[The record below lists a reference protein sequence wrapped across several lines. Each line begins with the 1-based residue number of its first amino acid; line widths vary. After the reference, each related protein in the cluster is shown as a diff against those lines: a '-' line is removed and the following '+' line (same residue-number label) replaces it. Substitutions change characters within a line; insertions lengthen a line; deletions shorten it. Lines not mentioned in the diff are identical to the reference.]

1 MKRICLAAI
10 AVGGLFMFTACG
22 SDDTGQDAPAADT
35 QGNGQ
40 QGGGMP
46 GGGMPG
52 ASGKIAA
59 ADGSTIQ
66 VQGSDSQTAVTYTDE
81 TTISQQVAGSL
92 SDVKA
97 GLCVT
102 VTPAEGSDS
111 SDTAVTA
118 GSVRVTEKSDGSCQG
133 GFGGGRPSGMPEGG
147 MPSGMPEG
155 EEMPSGVPEGGMP
168 SGGPGAG
175 GGFGTSGEVTAV
187 SGDTVT
193 VAATRF
199 DPQAEEGAEPETT
212 SVTVTTTGETTV
224 TITETADATALTIG
238 RCVTATVTSDDTGAV
253 SAERIEVSDAVDG
266 ECSTGFGRGGFPGGG
281 GGSQDGASS

>member
-22 SDDTGQDAPAADT
+22 SDGTAQEAPAGDSQEA
-35 QGNGQ
+35 GQ
-40 QGGGMP
+40 P
-46 GGGMPG
+46 GGGQRGDMPG
-52 ASGKIAA
+52 ATGKIAA

-66 VQGSDSQTAVTYTDE
+66 VQGNDSQTAVTYTDK
-81 TTISQQVAGSL
+81 TAITQQVTGSL
-92 SDVKA
+92 SDVTA

-102 VTPAEGSDS
+102 VTPADGSQS

-118 GSVRVTEKSDGSCQG
+118 GTIRVTEKTDGSCQG

-155 EEMPSGVPEGGMP
+155 ETPSGAPEGGMP
-168 SGGPGAG
+168 SAGPGGG

-187 SGDTVT
+187 SGDTIT
-193 VAATRF
+193 VAATSF
-199 DPQAEEGAEPETT
+199 APQAEEGAELETT
-212 SVTVTTTGETTV
+212 TVTVTTTGKTTV
-224 TITETADATALTIG
+224 TTTKAADATALIIG
-238 RCVTATVTSDDTGAV
+238 RCVTANGTADDTGAV

-281 GGSQDGASS
+281 GSQDGASS

>member
-22 SDDTGQDAPAADT
+22 SDDTGQDAPAADA
-35 QGNGQ
+35 QGSGQ
-40 QGGGMP
+40 QGRGQ

-59 ADGSTIQ
+59 ADGATIQ

-81 TTISQQVAGSL
+81 TAISQQVAGSL

-102 VTPAEGSDS
+102 VTPAEGSES
-111 SDTAVTA
+111 SDTVVTA

-133 GFGGGRPSGMPEGG
+133 GFGSGRPSGMPEGG
-147 MPSGMPEG
+147 
-155 EEMPSGVPEGGMP
+155 MPSGVPEGGMP

-175 GGFGTSGEVTAV
+175 GRFGTSGEVTAV

-193 VAATRF
+193 VAATSF

-224 TITETADATALTIG
+224 TITATADATALTIG
-238 RCVTATVTSDDTGAV
+238 RCVTATGTSDDTGAV

-266 ECSTGFGRGGFPGGG
+266 ECSTGFGRGAFPGGG

>member
-22 SDDTGQDAPAADT
+22 SDDTGQDPPAADT
-35 QGNGQ
+35 QGSGQ
-40 QGGGMP
+40 QGGGQ

-66 VQGSDSQTAVTYTDE
+66 VQGNDSQTAVTYTDE

-102 VTPAEGSDS
+102 VTPADGSES
-111 SDTAVTA
+111 SDTVVTA

-155 EEMPSGVPEGGMP
+155 GMP

-175 GGFGTSGEVTAV
+175 GRFGTSGEVTAV
-187 SGDTVT
+187 SGDTIT
-193 VAATRF
+193 VAAMSF

-224 TITETADATALTIG
+224 TTTKTADATALTIG
-238 RCVTATVTSDDTGAV
+238 RCVTATGTSDDTGAV

-266 ECSTGFGRGGFPGGG
+266 ECSIGFGRGGFPGGG

>member
-35 QGNGQ
+35 QGSGQ
-40 QGGGMP
+40 QGGGQ

-66 VQGSDSQTAVTYTDE
+66 VQGNDSQTAVTYTDE

-102 VTPAEGSDS
+102 VTPAEGSES

-155 EEMPSGVPEGGMP
+155 EEMPSGAPDGGMP

-175 GGFGTSGEVTAV
+175 GRFGTSGEVTAV
-187 SGDTVT
+187 SGDTIT
-193 VAATRF
+193 VAATSF
-199 DPQAEEGAEPETT
+199 DPQAEEGTEPETT

-238 RCVTATVTSDDTGAV
+238 RCVTATGTSDDTGAV

>member
-22 SDDTGQDAPAADT
+22 SDDTARDAPAGAG
-35 QGNGQ
+35 QEAGQ
-40 QGGGMP
+40 QGSGQR
-46 GGGMPG
+46 GMPG

-59 ADGSTIQ
+59 ADGSTLQ
-66 VQGSDSQTAVTYTDE
+66 VQGSDSQTAVTYTDK
-81 TTISQQVAGSL
+81 TAITQQVTGSL

-102 VTPAEGSDS
+102 VTPADGSES
-111 SDTAVTA
+111 SETAVTA
-118 GSVRVTEKSDGSCQG
+118 GSIRVTEKTDGSCQG

-155 EEMPSGVPEGGMP
+155 EMPSGAPEGGMP
-168 SGGPGAG
+168 SGGPGG

-187 SGDTVT
+187 SGDTIT

-212 SVTVTTTGETTV
+212 TVTVTTTGETTV
-224 TITETADATALTIG
+224 TTTKTADATALSIG
-238 RCVTATVTSDDTGAV
+238 RCVTANGTADDTGAV

-266 ECSTGFGRGGFPGGG
+266 ECSTGFGRGGFPGS
-281 GGSQDGASS
+281 GSQDGASS

>member
-22 SDDTGQDAPAADT
+22 SDDTGQDAPAADA
-35 QGNGQ
+35 QGSGQ
-40 QGGGMP
+40 QGRGQ

-81 TTISQQVAGSL
+81 TAISQQVAGSL

-102 VTPAEGSDS
+102 VTLAEGSES
-111 SDTAVTA
+111 SDTVVTA

-147 MPSGMPEG
+147 MPSG
-155 EEMPSGVPEGGMP
+155 VPEGGMP

-175 GGFGTSGEVTAV
+175 GRFGTSGEVTAV

-193 VAATRF
+193 VAATSF

-224 TITETADATALTIG
+224 TITATADATALTIG
-238 RCVTATVTSDDTGAV
+238 RCVTATGTSDDTGAV

>member
-22 SDDTGQDAPAADT
+22 SDDTARDAPADDSRGA
-35 QGNGQ
+35 GQ
-40 QGGGMP
+40 QGGGQR
-46 GGGMPG
+46 GGMPG

-66 VQGSDSQTAVTYTDE
+66 VQGSDSQTAVTYTDK
-81 TTISQQVAGSL
+81 TAITQQVAGSL

-97 GLCVT
+97 GVCVM
-102 VTPAEGSDS
+102 VTPADGSES

-118 GSVRVTEKSDGSCQG
+118 GSIRVTEKTDGSCQG

-155 EEMPSGVPEGGMP
+155 EMPSGAPQGGMP
-168 SGGPGAG
+168 SGGPGGG

-187 SGDTVT
+187 SGDTIT
-193 VAATRF
+193 VAATGF
-199 DPQAEEGAEPETT
+199 DPQAEEGAEPETAT
-212 SVTVTTTGETTV
+212 VTVTTTGETTV
-224 TITETADATALTIG
+224 TTTTTADASALAIG
-238 RCVTATVTSDDTGAV
+238 RCVTASGTADDTGAV

-281 GGSQDGASS
+281 GSQDGASS